1 MHNYFVGLI
10 KYKNDLENLFVR
22 SRKKS
27 VMFTFPPLQLLNPGT
42 HDFSTHIQ
50 ENRNVSKNMYVHAIH
65 AYLSSYSFVVE
76 SFV

>member
-1 MHNYFVGLI
+1 
-10 KYKNDLENLFVR
+10 
-22 SRKKS
+22 
-27 VMFTFPPLQLLNPGT
+27 MFTFPPLQLLNPGT

-50 ENRNVSKNMYVHAIH
+50 ENRNISKNMKVHAIH